1 MRTVSLLPAAT
12 EIVGALGL
20 MDHLL
25 GVSHEC
31 NYPDSAR
38 DKPRVTACE
47 IAGNHLPSR
56 EIDEW
61 VRQRLAQGDAL
72 FTLDESKL
80 RALQPQLILTQRL
93 CDVCAPA
100 YGSVMALAQTL
111 PGPPRVLNLE
121 PTTLADILQNIQ
133 MIADAMG
140 VSAAGIQLNQRLRE
154 RIAHVQSKAA
164 TATSRPRLAVLE
176 WLDPVFCNGH
186 WTPELVEIAGGR
198 EVLGLK
204 GQDSVR
210 KTWRDVAETAPAI
223 LVIACCGQP
232 TSRARRDWD
241 ALMGQAEIQAL
252 DPVRTGQVYVV
263 DGNAYFSRPGP
274 RVVDTLEILAEI
286 IHPELFAGKFPDRG
300 VHRVCGVKPCGEA

>member
-12 EIVGALGL
+12 EIVGALGM

-31 NYPDSAR
+31 NYPESAW
-38 DKPRVTACE
+38 DKPRVTACD
-47 IAGNHLPSR
+47 IAGNRLPSR

-61 VRQRLAQGDAL
+61 VRQRLARGEPL
-72 FTLDESKL
+72 FTLDEPAL
-80 RALQPQLILTQRL
+80 RALRPELILTQRL

-100 YGSVMALAQTL
+100 YGSVVALAQTL

-121 PTTLADILQNIQ
+121 PSTLGDILENIQ

-186 WTPELVEIAGGR
+186 WTP
-198 EVLGLK
+198 
-204 GQDSVR
+204 
-210 KTWRDVAETAPAI
+210 
-223 LVIACCGQP
+223 
-232 TSRARRDWD
+232 
-241 ALMGQAEIQAL
+241 
-252 DPVRTGQVYVV
+252 
-263 DGNAYFSRPGP
+263 
-274 RVVDTLEILAEI
+274 
-286 IHPELFAGKFPDRG
+286 
-300 VHRVCGVKPCGEA
+300 